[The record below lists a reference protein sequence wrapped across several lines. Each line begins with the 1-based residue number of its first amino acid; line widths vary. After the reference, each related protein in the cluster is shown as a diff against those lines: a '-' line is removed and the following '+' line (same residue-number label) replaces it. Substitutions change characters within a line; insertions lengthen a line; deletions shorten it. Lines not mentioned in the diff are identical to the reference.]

1 METTD
6 SATPKSWAMLHA
18 KCPRCRRGNM
28 FEGGMYSFG
37 SNKINIL
44 CPHCHM
50 TFEIEPGYFY
60 AAMYVSY
67 ALNIMEVGFFCLVT
81 YLITHNTVSP
91 WLYLSTILTG
101 CILVSPVNFR
111 YSRVVLLY
119 WLSPKIHYHPELDK
133 AEINSNEEKTVNSFN
148 NLKIVK

>member
-1 METTD
+1 MGVTD
-6 SATPKSWAMLHA
+6 SKTLKSWAMLHA

-37 SNKINIL
+37 SNRININ

-67 ALNIMEVGFFCLVT
+67 ALNIMEVGFFCLAT
-81 YLITHNTVSP
+81 YLITHNADSP
-91 WLYLSTILTG
+91 WLYVCTIISG
-101 CILVSPVNFR
+101 CILITPFNFR
-111 YSRVVLLY
+111 YSRVFLLY
-119 WLSPKIHYHPELDK
+119 WLSPKVHYHPELDRPDLQNTK
-133 AEINSNEEKTVNSFN
+133 EKTVNVYS
-148 NLKIVK
+148 NLKIIK